1 MYVGKRVARKFGE
14 NIFNG
19 IITKFMPIVEDDDVD
34 FWHVV
39 YDDGDEEDWT
49 QTDVDDGMML
59 YKKIKSNFDPR
70 QTVGNTPQYQS
81 RSSLKPHVST
91 KRSNTDVMT

>member
-1 MYVGKRVARKFGE
+1 MRCRDLVYIQGSLASFAKLLNMYMGKRVARKFGK

-49 QTDVDDGMML
+49 KADVDDGMAL
-59 YKKIKSNFDPR
+59 YKKI
-70 QTVGNTPQYQS
+70 
-81 RSSLKPHVST
+81 
-91 KRSNTDVMT
+91 RSN